1 MAEEIVLFHSALGL
15 RPAVQQFADRLREA
29 GHTVH
34 TPDSYDGEVFDNLD
48 DGIAK
53 RDSIGMQELIQRA
66 QAAVADLPT
75 GIVYAGF
82 SLGAAPA
89 EMLAAT
95 RPGARA
101 AILMHSALGLADIGV
116 DSWPRV
122 PVQMHYARNDP
133 LADVKEAEELEAA
146 ARNAGVT
153 AELHV
158 YEGDGH
164 LFQDAGTVDYDADAA
179 QLMTERVV
187 AFLAALDDESEG
199 S

>member
-15 RPAVQQFADRLREA
+15 RPAVHAFADRLREA

-34 TPDSYDGEVFDNLD
+34 TPDSYDGEVFDKLD
-48 DGIAK
+48 DGIVK
-53 RDSIGMQELIQRA
+53 RDSLGMPELIRRA
-66 QAAVADLPT
+66 QAAVANLPPN
-75 GIVYAGF
+75 IVYAGF

-101 AILMHSALGLADIGV
+101 AILMHGALGLADIGV
-116 DSWPRV
+116 DSWPPV
-122 PVQMHYARNDP
+122 PVQVHYARNDP
-133 LADVKEAEELEAA
+133 WADVDEAQELEAA
-146 ARNAGVT
+146 ARKAGVA
-153 AELHV
+153 AEVHV

-164 LFQDAGTVDYDADAA
+164 LFQDAGTEYHDADAA

-187 AFLAALDDESEG
+187 AFLAELDDEAG
-199 S
+199 SS